1 MGEKNTQNIYSVDT
15 CSCKSKQE
23 IKHSENNESKSY
35 RPPLRSLIHTNLILK
50 NMFVFLLNGLAY
62 FFCFSIPVTKY
73 PDKSNLGS
81 NGFVGPQFKGGV
93 RHGGNSGRQ
102 ELEAAGHTIF
112 TVREKVVNTGAQL
125 ASSTS
130 SSRDPYPGRGPIHSG
145 SFSYTLTQSY
155 VLRG

>member
-35 RPPLRSLIHTNLILK
+35 RPPLRSLIHTNLNLK
-50 NMFVFLLNGLAY
+50 SLFVFLLNGLAY
-62 FFCFSIPVTKY
+62 FFCFSIPVTKH
-73 PDKSNLGS
+73 PDKSNLES
-81 NGFVGPQFKGGV
+81 GV
-93 RHGGNSGRQ
+93 CRPTVQGWSPSWR
-102 ELEAAGHTIF
+102 EL
-112 TVREKVVNTGAQL
+112 RETGAGSGWSHHIHSQGEGCQHWCSARFL
-125 ASSTS
+125 HFIQSG
-130 SSRDPYPGRGPIHSG
+130 PHPGRGPIHSG